1 MKQLSY
7 NLKQIGIIR
16 TPYND
21 NAPYQPVEE
30 DEGDFRVVVE
40 PQYTEGLYKLAE
52 FRYVYVIYFIH
63 RIRQKLSMEVSPPW
77 TDGMKVGVFA
87 SRSSVRPNPIGL
99 SIVRIKHIV
108 DNEIHTSGLDVF
120 DGTPLLDIRPYIKD
134 LDAKIDANYG

>member
-1 MKQLSY
+1 MTQLSY

-16 TPYND
+16 TPYDD

-30 DEGDFRVVVE
+30 DEGDFRVVGE

-63 RIRQKLSMEVSPPW
+63 CIRQKLSMEVSPPC

-134 LDAKIDANYG
+134 LDAK

>member
-1 MKQLSY
+1 MTQLSY

-30 DEGDFRVVVE
+30 DEGDFRVVGE
-40 PQYTEGLYKLAE
+40 PQYTDGLYKLAE

-87 SRSSVRPNPIGL
+87 SRLPIRPNYIGL
-99 SIVRIKHIV
+99 GCVRW
-108 DNEIHTSGLDVF
+108 NPT
-120 DGTPLLDIRPYIKD
+120 
-134 LDAKIDANYG
+134 A